1 MQKESKSLLLSKFNN
16 LSIYRK
22 IFCAIITVTFLTFA
36 AALISIKMIADTN
49 NRLIYQTMAGSLSYS
64 ATDISEKLSALE
76 SMTNMILTDTKVQS
90 NLSTVADAENSM
102 RRSIAY
108 NSLAYIIPEYHQ
120 NFKNN
125 GINYIDLFTP
135 SYTISSYPA
144 KSNKIPSDILSSVLE
159 KAQDNPGYP
168 CWTTDTGNEY
178 GFFLSRTIRRADELK
193 LDYLGTIVVS
203 VNIRHLVKDATR
215 SVVENENVQYVLYD
229 ETSELYHTEALSEG
243 NLRTLSDSAEG
254 TYGVIHLDQHPYFYV
269 CGSIPDFGWKYMC
282 LVPYDTILNPQRTTL
297 LFCMITL
304 AIFAATGLLLSRRIV
319 QSITG
324 HLRQLIWKMK
334 EFGKDEGTLP
344 VTSYDYSLRRD
355 EIGELHQ
362 QFDHMAQKIQKLIEE
377 NYVQELL
384 AKEARLKALENQINP
399 HFLYNT
405 LDAVYW
411 RAMVS
416 GEETISTMVES
427 LAVLFRSALS
437 QKDVDGT
444 IAHELDL
451 VHHFMTIQKIRFD
464 DRLQY
469 TETIEPGILDLKMP
483 HLIIQPL
490 VENAISHALEEMTDT
505 CFIQIS
511 GECRD
516 GKVYIQVVNN
526 GSQFEDNLLYKL
538 ETNEVTPRGFGI
550 GLLNIHKRLQLI
562 YGLGYGL
569 TLFNPDDDHA
579 AAQICI
585 PLDRPGQ

>member
-384 AKEARLKALENQINP
+384 AKEARLKALEN
-399 HFLYNT
+399 
-405 LDAVYW
+405 
-411 RAMVS
+411 
-416 GEETISTMVES
+416 
-427 LAVLFRSALS
+427 
-437 QKDVDGT
+437 
-444 IAHELDL
+444 
-451 VHHFMTIQKIRFD
+451 MTIQKIRFD